1 MQSSHYEVI
10 IIGTGAA
17 GGTLARTLAPSGKKI
32 LILERGSFLPKEK
45 ANWDSEAVYG
55 KDRYRTQE
63 QWYDKEG
70 NPFRPFTHYFVG
82 GNTKFYG
89 SALYRF
95 RERDFEAVEHKDGIS
110 PAWPLKYS
118 DFEPYY
124 TQAEQ
129 LFDVHGMRGLDPTEP
144 PSPSPYPH
152 PPISHEPA
160 IAKIAEALKAK
171 GLHPAY
177 QPLGIKLNEANRTLS
192 ECVRCETCDGFPCMV
207 NAKAD
212 GDVNGIRPTLMYPN
226 VTLKTNAKVV
236 KLHTDASGRRVTGV
250 ETAIGDT
257 SQVFSGELVVLA
269 AGALNSAVLL
279 LRSGNQHH
287 PKGLANRS
295 DLVGRNYMRHKISA
309 IVSLGLQPNPTVYPK
324 TLAINDFYWGDE
336 AFPYPM
342 GHVQTLGNI
351 TEDRAAANS
360 PTLIPRQLVPRAIF
374 KAASARTT
382 PWFLMAEDLP
392 DPKNRVQ
399 VKDDKIM
406 LHYTNNN
413 ESALRELMTRWK
425 RILKSIDPWSI
436 LFSTEM
442 ALQDVGH
449 QCGTCCFGEDPTAS
463 VLDLNCRTHDVDN
476 LYVVDGSFF
485 PSSAALNPTLTIIAN
500 AIRVGEHLL
509 QRLGVDQT
517 SISTQA
523 ADAQRSAMATLS
535 R

>member
-1 MQSSHYEVI
+1 
-10 IIGTGAA
+10 
-17 GGTLARTLAPSGKKI
+17 
-32 LILERGSFLPKEK
+32 
-45 ANWDSEAVYG
+45 
-55 KDRYRTQE
+55 
-63 QWYDKEG
+63 
-70 NPFRPFTHYFVG
+70 
-82 GNTKFYG
+82 
-89 SALYRF
+89 
-95 RERDFEAVEHKDGIS
+95 
-110 PAWPLKYS
+110 
-118 DFEPYY
+118 
-124 TQAEQ
+124 
-129 LFDVHGMRGLDPTEP
+129 
-144 PSPSPYPH
+144 
-152 PPISHEPA
+152 
-160 IAKIAEALKAK
+160 
-171 GLHPAY
+171 
-177 QPLGIKLNEANRTLS
+177 
-192 ECVRCETCDGFPCMV
+192 MV

-212 GDVNGIRPTLMYPN
+212 GDVNGIRPTMMYPN

-250 ETAIGDT
+250 EAEIGDK

-279 LRSGNQHH
+279 LRSGNRHH
-287 PKGLANRS
+287 PNGLANRS

-309 IVSLGLQPNPTVYPK
+309 IVSLGLHPNPTVYPK

-360 PTLIPRQLVPRAIF
+360 PTLIPRQFIPRALF

-392 DPKNRVQ
+392 DPENRVQ
-399 VKDDKIM
+399 VKDDKIV
-406 LHYTNNN
+406 LQYTNNN
-413 ESALRELMTRWK
+413 EAALRELMTRWK
-425 RILKSIDPWSI
+425 RILKSIDPWSM

-442 ALQDVGH
+442 SLQDVGH
-449 QCGTCCFGEDPTAS
+449 QCGTCRFGEDPTTS
-463 VLDLNCRTHDVDN
+463 VLDLNCRTHDIDN

-509 QRLGVDQT
+509 QRLAVDQT
-517 SISTQA
+517 SASAQSVPVEA
-523 ADAQRSAMATLS
+523 AAMAPFA